1 MELFCLLLGR
11 VGRVGRA
18 GKNLHDDAIFFLRPA
33 AVALDGRVEL
43 INPALSALLPGS
55 AREVGRNDR
64 PPVLPHRHTHR
75 PTHTTHSHSRSAA
88 AFPRVPLPPPYP
100 LLTQTPVASPA
111 KPHGEQVWGCL
122 LVTSSRAGLHH
133 EGRRGG

>member
-1 MELFCLLLGR
+1 VELLCSLLGR
-11 VGRVGRA
+11 VVRA

-33 AVALDGRVEL
+33 AVALDDGVEL

-64 PPVLPHRHTHR
+64 PPVLPHRHTHQ

-88 AFPRVPLPPPYP
+88 VFPRAPLPSSHADACCVSGKAP
-100 LLTQTPVASPA
+100 
-111 KPHGEQVWGCL
+111 WGTGVGL
-122 LVTSSRAGLHH
+122 SAVTSSRASLHH